1 MRLVLDSIQFR
12 LVELDDAEY
21 IYHLRSAPNL
31 NQHLSATSGGVE
43 KQRRWLVDYKQD
55 EADRKQFYFI
65 IQRLNGTSCGTVRL
79 YDFRDDSFCWGSW
92 ILDQSKT
99 LSAAL
104 ESAVLVYRF
113 GFNELGFCKS
123 HFDVRKE
130 NKAVIKFHKRFGAVQ
145 IDEDRDNYYFE
156 LGKNS
161 VNEAIQRFGFEL

>member
-1 MRLVLDSIQFR
+1 MRLVLDSIQLR

-65 IQRLNGTSCGTVRL
+65 IQRLNGTPCGTVRL

-113 GFNELGFCKS
+113 GFNQLGFCKS

-145 IDEDRDNYYFE
+145 TDEDRDNYYFE
-156 LGKNS
+156 LDKNS
-161 VNEAIQRFGFEL
+161 VSEAIQRFGFEL